1 MCAIHLALTQMFS
14 KGSAVLLYSQNE
26 TETNELSAGYEI
38 SLMNLRMI
46 LHTGFCSGMVRT
58 RLNRLIRELGGS
70 FKRGTLRVFGRGF
83 WNEMS
88 LLCLPS
94 DRGVI
99 HDGHIG
105 KVSSLGVEI
114 G

>member
-58 RLNRLIRELGGS
+58 RLNRLIRELRELQEGNASGVWQR
-70 FKRGTLRVFGRGF
+70 FLERNVFTLFAIRSR
-83 WNEMS
+83 S
-88 LLCLPS
+88 YS
-94 DRGVI
+94 
-99 HDGHIG
+99 
-105 KVSSLGVEI
+105 
-114 G
+114 